1 MTMRRRAQ
9 VCSLAALV
17 AVASFAA
24 AVEEGP
30 RVEVR
35 VEVEPVKATVGDRLT
50 VRVDVD
56 VPPATRLD
64 PPQLGPALGPFS
76 VVEGGWS
83 GPEDHAEGQ
92 RWTWT
97 GEVVSFRPGENELPA
112 VRVVVED
119 EAGKQHSAQ
128 SRPVSIEILSVLDG
142 AEPDAADTEIADL
155 KPPAGVPPDYR
166 ARVTAAGIL
175 ALLLLGAA
183 LLWWLHRRYAA
194 RLAAVPAPD
203 DPFHRTPP
211 HEWVYA
217 ELQKLLERRLAE
229 QGQEAL
235 FFTEVARIL
244 KCYLGG
250 RFRVELM
257 EQTTAEVPGRLRQAG
272 AATEAIDAVRNLLGG
287 CDRVKFAKELA
298 RPGDC
303 RAAIEAAYRIVDAT
317 KPKPAEA
324 ERGAA

>member
-1 MTMRRRAQ
+1 MRRRAQ
-9 VCSLAALV
+9 VWSLAALV
-17 AVASFAA
+17 AVAGFAVA
-24 AVEEGP
+24 IEAEP
-30 RVEVR
+30 PVEVR
-35 VEVEPVKATVGDRLT
+35 VAVEPVQATVGDLLT
-50 VRVDVD
+50 VRVMVD

-76 VVEGGWS
+76 VVEGSWR
-83 GPEDHAEGQ
+83 GPGEQGDGQ

-97 GEVVSFRPGENELPA
+97 GSVVSFRPGDVELPA

-119 EAGKQHSAQ
+119 EAGTQHTAESE
-128 SRPVSIEILSVLDG
+128 PVRIEILSVLEETDS
-142 AEPDAADTEIADL
+142 DAADSAIADL

-166 ARVTAAGIL
+166 ALVTAAGIL
-175 ALLLLGAA
+175 VLLLLGAA
-183 LLWWLHRRYAA
+183 FMWWLHRRYAA

-229 QGQEAL
+229 QGQEPL

-244 KCYLGG
+244 KRYLGG

-257 EQTTAEVPGRLRQAG
+257 ERTTAEVPERLRQAG
-272 AATEAIDAVRNLLGG
+272 APEEAIEAVRDLLGS
-287 CDRVKFAKELA
+287 CDMVKFAKELP
-298 RPGDC
+298 RPDDC
-303 RAAIEAAYRIVDAT
+303 RTAIEAAYQIVDAT
-317 KPKPAEA
+317 KPKPAAA